1 MTDRDI
7 GCPYIIDEHG
17 EAILNITSDPAGTVT
32 SRNVI
37 NWRRGEYGPYDE
49 LLLEYTTYAGRIG
62 ECTKIT
68 DVLFYDASAGT
79 YRDLLGPPE
88 GSNKAMLWKGE
99 DDSAIEQ
106 FVMNE
111 DEDFLYIGTMRRH
124 GGLGITLDASI
135 YNDVAATMVFEFSS
149 SAGFTV
155 AAVTDGTNAGGDMFK
170 TATPA
175 IIEITSVPAE
185 GTWQALALHKI
196 DGIGHPDA
204 AKTIAGY
211 NKRFWC
217 RISAASETDAPLDAV
232 EIEQL
237 SPLLISVA
245 DTTGSAPAGMYK
257 VATEYQKAID
267 QLKVGAVEYWAQ
279 SGSTADLNL
288 TWKKYL

>member
-17 EAILNITSDPAGTVT
+17 EAILNISSNPAGTVA

-49 LLLEYTTYAGRIG
+49 LLLEYTTLPGRIG

-106 FVMNE
+106 FTMNQ

-196 DGIGHPDA
+196 DGIGHPDV
-204 AKTIAGY
+204 AKIIAGD

-217 RISAASETDAPLDAV
+217 RISASAALGAV

-257 VATEYQKAID
+257 KDTEYQKAID
-267 QLKVGAVEYWAQ
+267 HLKVGAIEYWAQ